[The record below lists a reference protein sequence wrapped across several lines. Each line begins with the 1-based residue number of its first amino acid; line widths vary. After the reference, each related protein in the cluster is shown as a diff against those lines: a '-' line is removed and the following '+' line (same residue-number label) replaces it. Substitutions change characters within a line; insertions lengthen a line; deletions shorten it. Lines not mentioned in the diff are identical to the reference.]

1 MILDPVLSD
10 PPALTRRQFLGS
22 GVALGAFVLPTT
34 GQTEAVAPVR
44 RRAKGII
51 VLLLEGGMSHLE
63 SWDPKPAAPEQIRGE
78 FKAIPTTRAG
88 LRIGEH
94 LPLLA
99 QQARLY
105 NLLRS
110 VHCDAR
116 NDHSPGLHLALTGHE
131 NTEAG
136 VSMQRVNLHHP
147 AQGAILARL
156 LGVMTPGGV
165 PRFVALPKRTQLG
178 GQVCY
183 ASPAFLGAACE
194 AFEAGDLPLTATLPM
209 RAPPGLLLP
218 GDVDLRRLQ
227 DRSALKGV
235 LDRLNR
241 GPDRDPAWGRM
252 DAHYQRARQLLTGPR
267 MLRALDISRE
277 PVTVRERFG
286 NSPVGQGLVVARRLV
301 EAGVTYVLVNPYSGA
316 PWDTHTQNFTG
327 HKRLLPP
334 LDRAVAALLTDL
346 DQRGMLEDILV
357 LVISEMGRTPL
368 VNKQAG
374 RDHWT
379 AAYSVMMAGGGLTR
393 GQVVG
398 STTSGGQEP
407 SSRPVTV
414 SEILATVYHQLGV
427 DSGVVVYDQQQRPVP
442 ILPEAKPVS
451 ELIA

>member
-1 MILDPVLSD
+1 MI
-10 PPALTRRQFLGS
+10 RRQFLRS
-22 GVALGAFVLPTT
+22 GAALGAFLLPAT
-34 GQTEAVAPVR
+34 GPTQATPVR
-44 RRAKGII
+44 PRARGVI

-63 SWDPKPAAPEQIRGE
+63 SWDPKPSAPQQIRGE
-78 FKAIPTTRAG
+78 FQTVATTTAG
-88 LRIGEH
+88 LRFSEY

-99 QQARLY
+99 QQTRLY

-116 NDHSPGLHLALTGHE
+116 NDHSPGMHLALTGHE
-131 NTEAG
+131 NTGAG
-136 VSMQRVNLHHP
+136 VALERFNLHYP

-156 LGVMTPGGV
+156 LGVTTSEGV
-165 PRFVALPKRTQLG
+165 PRFVAVPRRTQLG

-183 ASPAFLGAACE
+183 ATPTFLGAACE
-194 AFEAGDLPLTATLPM
+194 AFEAGDLPAHASLPM

-218 GDVDLRRLQ
+218 GDVDLRRLE
-227 DRSALKGV
+227 DRSALKGT

-241 GPDRDPAWGRM
+241 ALDRDPVVGRL

-267 MLRALDISRE
+267 LLRALDLGRE
-277 PVTVRERFG
+277 PLTVRERFG
-286 NSPVGQGLVVARRLV
+286 NSQVGQGLVAARRLI

-316 PWDTHTQNFTG
+316 LWDTHAQNFTG

-334 LDRAVAALLTDL
+334 LDRAVSALLVDL
-346 DQRGMLEDILV
+346 DQRGMLDETLV

-368 VNKQAG
+368 VNNQAG

-379 AAYSVMMAGGGLTR
+379 AAYSVMLAGGGLTR

-414 SEILATVYHQLGV
+414 SEILATVYHQLGI
-427 DSGVVVYDQQQRPVP
+427 DPAVVLYDQQQRPVP
-442 ILPEAKPVS
+442 ILPEAKPIT

>member
-1 MILDPVLSD
+1 MILDPLRSD
-10 PPALTRRQFLGS
+10 RPSLTRRHFLRC
-22 GVALGAFVLPTT
+22 GVALGAFLLPTT
-34 GQTEAVAPVR
+34 GQTQAVAPVR
-44 RRAKGII
+44 RRARGVI

-63 SWDPKPAAPEQIRGE
+63 SWDPKPAAPERIRGE
-78 FKAIPTTRAG
+78 FKAIKTTTAG
-88 LRIGEH
+88 LRLCEH

-99 QQARLY
+99 HQARLY
-105 NLLRS
+105 NLIRS

-136 VSMQRVNLHHP
+136 VSMQRVNLRHP
-147 AQGAILARL
+147 AQGAVLARV
-156 LGVMTPGGV
+156 LGEMTPGGV

-183 ASPAFLGAACE
+183 ATPAFLGAACE
-194 AFEAGDLPLTATLPM
+194 AFEAGDLPLTATHPM
-209 RAPPGLLLP
+209 HAPPGLLLP

-227 DRSALKGV
+227 DRSALKGA
-235 LDRLNR
+235 LDRLNT
-241 GPDRDPAWGRM
+241 GLDPDPALERM
-252 DAHYQRARQLLTGPR
+252 DAHYQRARQMLTGPR
-267 MLRALDISRE
+267 MLHALDVSRE
-277 PVTVRERFG
+277 PITVRERFG

-316 PWDTHTQNFTG
+316 PWDTHAQNFTR
-327 HKRLLPP
+327 HRSLLPP
-334 LDRAVAALLTDL
+334 LDRAVSALLVDL
-346 DQRGMLEDILV
+346 DQRGMLQDILV

-393 GQVVG
+393 GQIVG

-427 DSGVVVYDQQQRPVP
+427 DSGVVVYDQQQRPVL
-442 ILPEAKPVS
+442 ILPAAKPVA